1 METYRFVPKGGG
13 GKLKPVDLVMGMI
26 EVVAHDLSEA
36 QRRIRAMGIE
46 ADLWGSAPKERP
58 RLGTPGNDSR
68 KYLWKLKHAR
78 DSYNNRKP

>member
-36 QRRIRAMGIE
+36 QRRIQAMGIE
-46 ADLWGSAPKERP
+46 ADPWGSVPKGRAM
-58 RLGTPGNDSR
+58 LGTPGNDSW

-78 DSYNNRKP
+78 DHYNRKP